1 MKIIKT
7 RYLQQ
12 STRYVLVLGL
22 AGLFISLGYHFSSDG
37 SASAIYPYIGGAL
50 LFTALACYHILF
62 ARSINKHID
71 AAVQAQQVWIKSRQV
86 NDENY
91 KRLQVF
97 LGSIPEL
104 NKLLEAHLV
113 HINESTEKASLA
125 IISKLFALE
134 ERVSQILVD
143 LEEHRAI
150 SHATKLSY
158 ESFVDIRHTI
168 IDVLSHT
175 QFQDISRQQIEVV
188 TKGLVLCAQYSNEL
202 ASTLD
207 IDNLEPLTAPNLQD
221 ETLRAL
227 RESYTMESQRIVHF
241 KATGDKS
248 ALEAKKTEEIEL
260 F

>member
-1 MKIIKT
+1 MEIIKT

-12 STRYVLVLGL
+12 STRYIVVLGL
-22 AGLFISLGYHFSSDG
+22 ASLFIFFGYQFSSDK
-37 SASAIYPYIGGAL
+37 SASSIYPYIGGAL
-50 LFTALACYHILF
+50 LFTALAIYHILF

-71 AAVQAQQVWIKSRQV
+71 SAMQAQQVWIKSRQL

-91 KRLQVF
+91 RRLQVF

-104 NKLLEAHLV
+104 NKLLEAHLA

-134 ERVSQILVD
+134 ERVGQILVE
-143 LEEHRAI
+143 LEGHQAI

-188 TKGLVLCAQYSNEL
+188 TKGLALCAQYSQDL
-202 ASTLD
+202 AGILN
-207 IDNLEPLTAPNLQD
+207 IDNTEPLKTPNLQG
-221 ETLRAL
+221 ESMRAL

-241 KATGDKS
+241 NATGDKS
-248 ALEAKKTEEIEL
+248 ALEADKSEAIEL